1 MTALRKV
8 GLVTVIGGSAL
19 VLGLLGRIAIGE
31 NAVTAFPDHYKVEFE
46 NDQVRVIRIKYGPGE
61 KTGMH
66 DHGAGVVVNLSDMG
80 VKFTLPDGTTQQ
92 DNTAT
97 GTATWSDAGSHAA
110 ENVSGRTVEALYIEL
125 K

>member
-1 MTALRKV
+1 MGNLRRV
-8 GLVTVIGGSAL
+8 GLLSLIGGAGL
-19 VLGLLGRIAIGE
+19 LLGLLGRIAIGE
-31 NAVTAFPDHYKVEFE
+31 NAVTAYPDHYNVEFE
-46 NDQVRVIRIKYGPGE
+46 NDRVRIIRIQYGPGE

-66 DHGAGVVVNLSDMG
+66 DHGPGVVVNLSDMG
-80 VKFTLPDGTTQQ
+80 VKFTLPDGTIQQ

-110 ENVSGRTVEALYIEL
+110 ENVSDRTVQALYIEL